1 MVCVEIRHKPCFESE
16 RTETNT
22 ILDSRYIEV
31 LLNHVFSK
39 TNPQV
44 CSCRYALAQS
54 ILLQPRD
61 TLVYSWQAM
70 RLISLEI
77 VRVCSRNLG

>member
-1 MVCVEIRHKPCFESE
+1 MVCLEIRHKPCFESE

-22 ILDSRYIEV
+22 ILDARYIEI

-39 TNPQV
+39 TNHQA
-44 CSCRYALAQS
+44 CSYRYALAQS
-54 ILLQPRD
+54 ILQPWD

-77 VRVCSRNLG
+77 VRVCLRNLG